1 MPSTRDEPA
10 GVPPD
15 SPESSLWPK
24 IVVRV
29 PPSWKVWL
37 EEAAEARALTVA
49 ALVRQCI
56 RALMIT
62 RHEGE

>member
-1 MPSTRDEPA
+1 MPSARRDPA
-10 GVPPD
+10 AVPPEI
-15 SPESSLWPK
+15 PESPLWPK

-29 PPSWKVWL
+29 PPEWKRWL

-56 RALMIT
+56 RSLMIT
-62 RHEGE
+62 RHE